1 MTTTLKFDNLS
12 KTSHNTT
19 LLPPIDMELEAG
31 ECYVIRCNKVIG
43 NKLLQIIAKQEN
55 PSTGSVLLFGEN
67 IEKLKSVHDQIGF
80 LYLDDASYTRMR
92 VKDYLVFFRKL
103 YGSKVDLHDV
113 MQQVGLRDVQNV
125 RISKLTFSQE
135 RRLQIGRLI
144 LQDQPILIMEEPEQN
159 VDLETSLIIHRIIEE
174 LKKKE
179 KTILLTTI
187 DLENALVLTKNV
199 YSLTDKAC
207 KQIVVEEETDEL
219 PESEVDVQ
227 PVKLEKIPAKIDDKI
242 ILFNPFDINFI
253 ESSEGVAQLHLQDG
267 IYPCTYTLQELESRL
282 RAFGFFRCHRSYL
295 VNLQQVKEVV
305 TWTRNSYS
313 LILDDQTRS
322 SVPLSKNRFEELKGM
337 LGL

>member
-1 MTTTLKFDNLS
+1 MTTLQLENLS
-12 KTSHNTT
+12 KTSHNTM
-19 LLPPIDMELEAG
+19 LLPPIDIELRAG

-43 NKLLQIIAKQEN
+43 SQLLKIINKQEN

-67 IEKLKSVHDQIGF
+67 IENLRSVNDRIGF
-80 LYLDDASYTRMR
+80 LYLDDAVYTRMR
-92 VKDYLVFFRKL
+92 VKEYLSFFRKL
-103 YGSKVDLHDV
+103 YGSSVDIGEV
-113 MQQVGLRDVQNV
+113 IQQIGLREYQLTK
-125 RISKLTFSQE
+125 ISKLTFSQE
-135 RRLQIGRLI
+135 RRLKIGRLLI
-144 LQDQPILIMEEPEQN
+144 QDQPVLIMEEPEQN
-159 VDLETSLIIHRIIEE
+159 VDLETSLIIHRIIGE
-174 LKKKE
+174 LKEKG

-187 DLENALVLTKNV
+187 DLENALALTNYV
-199 YSLTDKAC
+199 YTLTDKSWKRIA
-207 KQIVVEEETDEL
+207 VEEENEELAAGEDEI
-219 PESEVDVQ
+219 Q

-267 IYPCTYTLQELESRL
+267 VYPCTYTLQELEERL

-305 TWTRNSYS
+305 TWTRNSFS
-313 LILDDQTRS
+313 LILDDHSRS

>member
-1 MTTTLKFDNLS
+1 MTTLQFENLS
-12 KTSHNTT
+12 KTYHNTT
-19 LLPPIDMELEAG
+19 TLPPIDIELTAG

-43 NKLLQIIAKQEN
+43 SQLLKIINKQEI

-67 IEKLKSVHDQIGF
+67 IENLHSVNDRIGF
-80 LYLDDASYTRMR
+80 LYLDDAAYSRMR
-92 VKDYLVFFRKL
+92 VKDYLAFFRRL
-103 YGSKVDLHDV
+103 YGSKVDLDEV
-113 MQQVGLRDVQNV
+113 MQQIGLREWQTTK
-125 RISKLTFSQE
+125 ISKLNFSQE
-135 RRLQIGRLI
+135 RRVQIGRL
-144 LQDQPILIMEEPEQN
+144 LVQDQPIIIMEEPAQN

-174 LKKKE
+174 LKRKG

-187 DLENALVLTKNV
+187 DLENALTLTSHV
-199 YSLTDKAC
+199 YSLTDKSC
-207 KQIVVEEETDEL
+207 KQIAVEEE
-219 PESEVDVQ
+219 EVDSSADEEAIQ

-267 IYPCTYTLQELESRL
+267 AYPCTYTLQELEERL

-305 TWTRNSYS
+305 TWTRNSFS
-313 LILDDQTRS
+313 LILDDHSRS

>member
-1 MTTTLKFDNLS
+1 MTTLQFENLS
-12 KTSHNTT
+12 KTSHNTM
-19 LLPPIDMELEAG
+19 LLPPIDIELKAG

-43 NKLLQIIAKQEN
+43 SQLLKIINKQEN

-67 IEKLKSVHDQIGF
+67 IENLRSVNDRIGF
-80 LYLDDASYTRMR
+80 LYLDDAVYTRMK
-92 VKDYLVFFRKL
+92 VKEYLSFFRKL
-103 YGSKVDLHDV
+103 YGSSVDIGEV
-113 MQQVGLRDVQNV
+113 IQQIGLRECQLTK
-125 RISKLTFSQE
+125 ISKLTFSQE
-135 RRLQIGRLI
+135 RRLKIGRLLI
-144 LQDQPILIMEEPEQN
+144 QDQPVLIMEEPEQN
-159 VDLETSLIIHRIIEE
+159 VDLETSLIIHRIINE
-174 LKKKE
+174 LKEKG

-187 DLENALVLTKNV
+187 DLENALALTNYV
-199 YSLTDKAC
+199 YTLTDKSC
-207 KQIVVEEETDEL
+207 KRIAVEEENEEL
-219 PESEVDVQ
+219 AATEDVIQ

-267 IYPCTYTLQELESRL
+267 VYPCTYTLQELEERL

-305 TWTRNSYS
+305 TWTRNSFS
-313 LILDDQTRS
+313 LILDDHSRS

>member
-1 MTTTLKFDNLS
+1 MATLQFENLS

-19 LLPPIDMELEAG
+19 LLPPIDIELKAG

-43 NKLLQIIAKQEN
+43 SQLLNIIMKQEN

-67 IEKLKSVHDQIGF
+67 IENLHSVNDRIGF
-80 LYLDDASYTRMR
+80 LYLNDATYTRMK
-92 VKDYLVFFRKL
+92 VCEYLTFFRKL
-103 YGSKVDLHDV
+103 YDSKIEVEEV
-113 MQQVGLRDVQNV
+113 IQQIGLREC
-125 RISKLTFSQE
+125 RSTKISKLTYSQE
-135 RRLQIGRLI
+135 RRVQIGRLI
-144 LQDQPILIMEEPEQN
+144 VQDQPIFIMEEPEQN
-159 VDLETSLIIHRIIEE
+159 VDLETSLIIHRIISE
-174 LKKKE
+174 LKE
-179 KTILLTTI
+179 RGKTILLTTI
-187 DLENALVLTKNV
+187 DLENALVLTNYV
-199 YSLTDKAC
+199 YTLSEKSC
-207 KQIVVEEETDEL
+207 KRIAVDEENEEL
-219 PESEVDVQ
+219 AAGEEIIQ

-267 IYPCTYTLQELESRL
+267 VYPCTYTLQELEERL

-305 TWTRNSYS
+305 TWTRNSFS
-313 LILDDQTRS
+313 LILDDHSRS

>member
-1 MTTTLKFDNLS
+1 MTTLQFANLS
-12 KTSHNTT
+12 KTSRNTM
-19 LLPPIDMELEAG
+19 LLPPIDIELKAG

-43 NKLLQIIAKQEN
+43 NQLLKIINKKEN

-67 IEKLKSVHDQIGF
+67 IENLHSVNDRIGF
-80 LYLDDASYTRMR
+80 LYLEDAAYTRMR
-92 VKDYLVFFRKL
+92 VKDYLAFFRKIH
-103 YGSKVDLHDV
+103 GSKVDLEEV
-113 MQQVGLRDVQNV
+113 MQQVGLREW
-125 RISKLTFSQE
+125 RTTKIGKLTFSQE

-144 LQDQPILIMEEPEQN
+144 VQDQPIVIMEEPEQN
-159 VDLETSLIIHRIIEE
+159 VDLETSLIIHRIIDE
-174 LKKKE
+174 LKKKD

-187 DLENALVLTKNV
+187 DLENALALTNHV
-199 YSLTDKAC
+199 YSLTDKSC
-207 KQIVVEEETDEL
+207 KRIAIEEKEDEDAAEEEVL
-219 PESEVDVQ
+219 Q

-253 ESSEGVAQLHLQDG
+253 ESSEGMAQLHLQDG
-267 IYPCTYTLQELESRL
+267 VFPCTYTLQELEGRL

-305 TWTRNSYS
+305 TWTRNSFS
-313 LILDDQTRS
+313 LILDDHSRS